1 MLRPRKLSHT
11 SWPNMTQEVKNEI
24 RMTLSFDLNLQK
36 PGNFDPVSTILPSSL
51 ISISA
56 PEFRGFDGQWS
67 WGSALF
73 LFSVGWPAL
82 LHSYLSGPYTHTHTH
97 TFRCL
102 SLLLLLVTW
111 WHLRLELVASA
122 YLWRVIPCSC
132 FCCFYRCSCGCVK
145 VKMQQS
151 SNLPVLELLFDGYL
165 MG

>member
-1 MLRPRKLSHT
+1 
-11 SWPNMTQEVKNEI
+11 MTQEVKNEI

-36 PGNFDPVSTILPSSL
+36 PGNFHPVSTILPSSL

-97 TFRCL
+97 IPLPFVVAPVGDVVTFEIGIGGECL
-102 SLLLLLVTW
+102 FMASNSVQLFLLFLQVFLW
-111 WHLRLELVASA
+111 MRQGKDAAIKQFASA
-122 YLWRVIPCSC
+122 GVS
-132 FCCFYRCSCGCVK
+132 FH
-145 VKMQQS
+145 
-151 SNLPVLELLFDGYL
+151 GYL